1 MTDAYLP
8 ALHVLKIIAVVSC
21 FWLSLE
27 VVFTQKELVSLTEI
41 VGDQGD
47 QKLDRTKKFQK
58 VQR

>member
-41 VGDQGD
+41 VGDQ
-47 QKLDRTKKFQK
+47 KLDRTKKFQK